1 MRYIQ
6 TLLLAAVLSISATSC
21 KTVPANG
28 DSFYEVVVTCTM
40 ENSSNPQAGA
50 AVLGC
55 FTGAIGGDYTACLS
69 GLVAAGN
76 WTIEEIACVV
86 RAYATTSAQRINA
99 GKPEPTD
106 ADVLKKANAWIRDHK
121 VGYR

>member
-76 WTIEEIACVV
+76 WTVEQVACIV
-86 RAYATTSAQRINA
+86 RRYATESAQRINA
-99 GKPEPTD
+99 GAPLPTD
-106 ADVLKKANAWIRDHK
+106 ADVLKKANEFIKAKKI
-121 VGYR
+121 GYR